1 MWRMNRPAQHQSEQS
16 EAAKE
21 KKTRY
26 CFADL
31 AWLLSTIERGLD
43 PARER
48 ASYQEHRK
56 SNQN

>member
-1 MWRMNRPAQHQSEQS
+1 MNRPAQHQSEQS